1 MCVETVGLDK
11 AMEIDLIREYRTR
24 LIADVVTGKVDVRN
38 IPIEESEKD
47 EIPEENLPAAGEEL
61 EDTGELE
68 EAIDS
73 DE

>member
-1 MCVETVGLDK
+1 METVGLDK

-24 LIADVVTGKVDVRN
+24 LIADVVTGKLHVRN
-38 IPIEESEKD
+38 ISIEESERD
-47 EIPEENLPAAGEEL
+47 DIPEENLPAAGAEL